1 MKEVHAIQD
10 KYSETRRINDFYQ
23 SDTEETIN
31 TEMVDERKHLSQ
43 QDNISLNMGQNAL
56 QTQRHVSTKF
66 GKGLNQD
73 KQDIMLQQMI
83 NRPKKVSTYPS
94 KVSENHDDQKSMM
107 AASVTSSLQITEYV
121 RLKTGDRSGFG
132 EHIGRPMTRS
142 PELADSQRDNRSSI
156 QENITPRTSFNKTAQ
171 VNFTFSKADNALQRD
186 SMTRSSIETSLA
198 NAAVPA
204 NISHKRTTRNSQP
217 RAMN

>member
-1 MKEVHAIQD
+1 
-10 KYSETRRINDFYQ
+10 
-23 SDTEETIN
+23 
-31 TEMVDERKHLSQ
+31 
-43 QDNISLNMGQNAL
+43 
-56 QTQRHVSTKF
+56 
-66 GKGLNQD
+66 
-73 KQDIMLQQMI
+73 MI

-107 AASVTSSLQITEYV
+107 AQSMTSSLQITEYV

-132 EHIGRPMTRS
+132 DHIDRPMTRS
-142 PELADSQRDNRSSI
+142 PDLGDSQRDNRSSI
-156 QENITPRTSFNKTAQ
+156 QDNITPRTSFNKTAH
-171 VNFTFSKADNALQRD
+171 VNFTFSKADNVLPRD

-217 RAMN
+217 RAMNQKNASVPRRKSTNKNEQRRSIRTKVDSHQYDMRRVPEIVPPIRKEIQNAQLPSSIH